1 MVELNIGKRTKS
13 RTGLH
18 IPMFS
23 FDKASSE
30 QTFSKEHF
38 KIAFLE
44 KEFDRFS
51 FKRSMTYLSDH
62 SCMY

>member
-1 MVELNIGKRTKS
+1 
-13 RTGLH
+13 
-18 IPMFS
+18 MFS

-44 KEFDRFS
+44 KECDIVS
-51 FKRSMTYLSDH
+51 NDQ
-62 SCMY
+62 SCIF

>member
-1 MVELNIGKRTKS
+1 MVKLNIGKRTKS

-23 FDKASSE
+23 SDKASSE
-30 QTFSKEHF
+30 QTFSKDDF

-44 KEFDRFS
+44 KEFDRFI
-51 FKRSMTYLSDH
+51 FKRSG
-62 SCMY
+62 MYI